1 VVIKERQR
9 DRGTRRARASLA
21 ELGRELREARR
32 AAGLRQVDVAR
43 FAGVSSSWVS
53 QVERGMAADVS
64 FRLLGVLLAIVG
76 LDLSVRA
83 YPGGSPLRDEGHRRL
98 LGRFRA
104 LVPEGAPWR
113 TEVPLPQPG
122 DQRAWDAVTEL
133 WRLRV
138 GIEAELRPMDLQAL
152 QRRIAL
158 KKRDGHV
165 DRVVLVLADTRH
177 NRSLLRLLG
186 DSLRDPFPIQGHAA
200 RLALRSASDPGAD
213 LLVLV

>member
-1 VVIKERQR
+1 
-9 DRGTRRARASLA
+9 
-21 ELGRELREARR
+21 
-32 AAGLRQVDVAR
+32 VAR
-43 FAGVSSSWVS
+43 LAGVSSSWVS
-53 QVERGMAADVS
+53 QVERGTAANVS
-64 FRLLGVLLAIVG
+64 FGLLGVLLAIVG
-76 LDLSVRA
+76 LDLSVRV

-98 LGRFRA
+98 RGRFRA
-104 LVPEGAPWR
+104 LLPEGAPWR

-122 DQRAWDAVTEL
+122 DQWAWDAVT
-133 WRLRV
+133 
-138 GIEAELRPMDLQAL
+138 DLQAL

-186 DSLRDPFPIQGHAA
+186 DSLRDPFPIQGRAA
-200 RLALRSASDPGAD
+200 RLALRSALDPGAD

>member
-1 VVIKERQR
+1 VAIKERQR

-43 FAGVSSSWVS
+43 LAGVSSSWVS
-53 QVERGMAADVS
+53 QVERGTAANVS
-64 FRLLGVLLAIVG
+64 FGLLGVLLAIVG
-76 LDLSVRA
+76 LDLSVRV

-98 LGRFRA
+98 RGRFRA
-104 LVPEGAPWR
+104 LLPEGAPWR

-122 DQRAWDAVTEL
+122 DQWAWDAVTEL
-133 WRLRV
+133 WRLRI
-138 GIEAELRPMDLQAL
+138 GIEAELRPTDLQAL
-152 QRRIAL
+152 QRPIAL

-186 DSLRDPFPIQGHAA
+186 DSLRDPFPIQGRAA
-200 RLALRSASDPGAD
+200 RLALRSALDPGAD